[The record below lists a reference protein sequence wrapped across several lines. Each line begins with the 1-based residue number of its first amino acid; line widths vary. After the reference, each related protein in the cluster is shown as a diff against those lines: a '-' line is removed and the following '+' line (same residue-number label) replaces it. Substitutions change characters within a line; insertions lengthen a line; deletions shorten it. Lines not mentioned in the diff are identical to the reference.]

1 MLQATGVIS
10 MRRALPLSLLA
21 SAAFSVP
28 ALAQSAPDVAD
39 LVGARGAG
47 GETQLLARGYESRHS
62 NPVGDQ
68 RYTFWWNQRTGR
80 CISVATTDGR
90 YSAIIGVPA
99 ENCQGDAPRGGYAP
113 PADHHAPPTEPGY
126 RDASSLVLV
135 CYGAGNRPSVTT
147 TPRYDWNRS
156 KHKWE
161 WSNDVVGTTQGFNSD
176 VQIELY
182 GDQGRIH
189 LGPSLVPPI
198 HSGGHEDWWDL
209 ENLVVTP
216 DRITATYRLNGL
228 NKPKVDIDRRSG
240 RIQLKAQTNF
250 SGQCDVGN
258 WGAGQRRF

>member
-1 MLQATGVIS
+1 
-10 MRRALPLSLLA
+10 MRSTVTFFALAASALPFT
-21 SAAFSVP
+21 AA
-28 ALAQSAPDVAD
+28 AQSAPDVAD

-62 NPVGDQ
+62 NVVGNQ
-68 RYTFWWNQRTGR
+68 RYTFWYNQRTGR
-80 CISVATTDGR
+80 CISVATMDGR

-99 ENCQGDAPRGGYAP
+99 ENCQDGSAS
-113 PADHHAPPTEPGY
+113 ADHHAPPA
-126 RDASSLVLV
+126 DAGHNDPASLVLV

-147 TPRYDWNRS
+147 APRYDGNRS

-161 WSNDVVGTTQGFNSD
+161 WGSDVVSTTQGFNSD

-189 LGPSLVPPI
+189 LGPKLVPPI
-198 HSGGHEDWWDL
+198 HSGGHEGWWDL
-209 ENLVVTP
+209 ENLMVTP

-228 NKPKVDIDRRSG
+228 NKPKVEIDRRSG
-240 RIQLKAQTNF
+240 RIQIKAQTDF
-250 SGQCDVGN
+250 SGQCDIGN